1 MSYAYPK
8 SFVPKTDVKTGSP
21 SKAIEDSKKKTNLLK
36 DNSWIKKNVEEDEPV
51 DDDPNFGKVVLSR
64 LKSNEY
70 PDEKSSDNDTSNTGS
85 SGTPKSSSTSVQS
98 ITKKFSGT
106 QEVKSSAPPSYDKA
120 IASKSVNT
128 KVSADGKT
136 TETTETTITT
146 SRTAA
151 TKQTFSERVFSDV
164 KSPSKPKP
172 SFLPPKPPK
181 PSTDTDAASRKGT
194 LSVSSPKASE
204 STTVTT
210 FTETVKKETYSSS
223 SPTSSTTTTTRTRSA
238 SSPKPSETTT
248 MPIFTEP
255 AKDKPLDALAEDLIS
270 LPSSSAYSSQ
280 DRDYSRT
287 YSSSS
292 PNSSTITT
300 TRTSSVSSP
309 RPSETTTVTSY
320 TEPAK
325 DKPLDVLSDDLISK
339 PSSSAYS
346 SQDRDYSRTYSSSS
360 PNSSTITTT
369 RTRSVSSPRPS
380 ETTTV
385 TSYTDPAKDKPLDVL
400 ADDFISMP
408 SSSAYSS
415 QDRDYSRTYS
425 SSSPNSSTITT
436 TRTRSVSS
444 PRPSE
449 TTTVTSYTETV
460 KDREYRTYSPSP
472 DSITRNIRTYS
483 SSEYSPSVRTSSYSS
498 LNSEPSYT
506 DGLYKSRSYTSLP
519 RETSYEYS
527 SLSSPSS
534 YTKTSYLESSP
545 SGSYSDLVSMKS
557 SSSVYASPDRAIT
570 AKDICTYCNKPMSID
585 PKMILDDLQIHCHAT
600 CFKCEVC
607 STSLGHLKAGD
618 TMWIYRRTVHC
629 ERCFETTRDKWRR

>member
-36 DNSWIKKNVEEDEPV
+36 DNSWIKKKVEEDEPV
-51 DDDPNFGKVVLSR
+51 DDDPNFGRVVLSR

-172 SFLPPKPPK
+172 SVLPPKPPK
-181 PSTDTDAASRKGT
+181 PSADTDAASRKGT

-210 FTETVKKETYSSS
+210 FTETVKNDRTYSSS

-292 PNSSTITT
+292 PNSSTTTT
-300 TRTSSVSSP
+300 TRTRSVSSP

-320 TEPAK
+320 TDPAK

-369 RTRSVSSPRPS
+369 RTSSVSSPRPS

-385 TSYTDPAKDKPLDVL
+385 TSYTDPAKDN
-400 ADDFISMP
+400 
-408 SSSAYSS
+408 SAYSS

-444 PRPSE
+444 PRPTE

-483 SSEYSPSVRTSSYSS
+483 SSEYSPSVRTNSYST

-557 SSSVYASPDRAIT
+557 NSSVYASPDRAIT

>member
-36 DNSWIKKNVEEDEPV
+36 DNSWIKKKVEEDEPV
-51 DDDPNFGKVVLSR
+51 DDDPNFGRVVLSR

-172 SFLPPKPPK
+172 SVLPPKPPK
-181 PSTDTDAASRKGT
+181 PSADTDAASRKGT

-210 FTETVKKETYSSS
+210 FTETVKNDRTYSSS

-320 TEPAK
+320 TDPAK
-325 DKPLDVLSDDLISK
+325 DN
-339 PSSSAYS
+339 SAYS

-369 RTRSVSSPRPS
+369 RTRSVSSPRP
-380 ETTTV
+380 T
-385 TSYTDPAKDKPLDVL
+385 
-400 ADDFISMP
+400 
-408 SSSAYSS
+408 
-415 QDRDYSRTYS
+415 
-425 SSSPNSSTITT
+425 
-436 TRTRSVSS
+436 
-444 PRPSE
+444 E

-483 SSEYSPSVRTSSYSS
+483 SSEYSPSVRTNSYST

-557 SSSVYASPDRAIT
+557 NSSVYASPDRAIT

>member
-36 DNSWIKKNVEEDEPV
+36 DNSWIKKKVEEDEPV
-51 DDDPNFGKVVLSR
+51 DDDPNFGRVVLSR

-172 SFLPPKPPK
+172 SVLPPKPPK
-181 PSTDTDAASRKGT
+181 PSADTDAASRKGT

-210 FTETVKKETYSSS
+210 FTETVKNDRTYSSS
-223 SPTSSTTTTTRTRSA
+223 SPTSSTTTTTRTRSV
-238 SSPKPSETTT
+238 SSPRPSETTT
-248 MPIFTEP
+248 VTSYTDP
-255 AKDKPLDALAEDLIS
+255 AKDKPLDVLSDDLIS
-270 LPSSSAYSSQ
+270 KPSSSAYSSQ

-320 TEPAK
+320 TDPAK
-325 DKPLDVLSDDLISK
+325 DN
-339 PSSSAYS
+339 SAYS

-369 RTRSVSSPRPS
+369 RTRSVSSPRP
-380 ETTTV
+380 T
-385 TSYTDPAKDKPLDVL
+385 
-400 ADDFISMP
+400 
-408 SSSAYSS
+408 
-415 QDRDYSRTYS
+415 
-425 SSSPNSSTITT
+425 
-436 TRTRSVSS
+436 
-444 PRPSE
+444 E

-483 SSEYSPSVRTSSYSS
+483 SSEYSPSVRTNSYST

-557 SSSVYASPDRAIT
+557 NSSVYASPDRAIT

>member
-164 KSPSKPKP
+164 KSPSKP
-172 SFLPPKPPK
+172 
-181 PSTDTDAASRKGT
+181 
-194 LSVSSPKASE
+194 
-204 STTVTT
+204 
-210 FTETVKKETYSSS
+210 TYSSS

>member
-223 SPTSSTTTTTRTRSA
+223 SPTSSTT
-238 SSPKPSETTT
+238 
-248 MPIFTEP
+248 
-255 AKDKPLDALAEDLIS
+255 
-270 LPSSSAYSSQ
+270 
-280 DRDYSRT
+280 
-287 YSSSS
+287 
-292 PNSSTITT
+292 
-300 TRTSSVSSP
+300 
-309 RPSETTTVTSY
+309 
-320 TEPAK
+320 
-325 DKPLDVLSDDLISK
+325 
-339 PSSSAYS
+339 
-346 SQDRDYSRTYSSSS
+346 
-360 PNSSTITTT
+360 TTT

>member
-36 DNSWIKKNVEEDEPV
+36 DNSWIKKKVEEDEPV
-51 DDDPNFGKVVLSR
+51 DDDPNFGRVVLSR

-164 KSPSKPKP
+164 KSPSKP
-172 SFLPPKPPK
+172 
-181 PSTDTDAASRKGT
+181 R
-194 LSVSSPKASE
+194 
-204 STTVTT
+204 
-210 FTETVKKETYSSS
+210 TYSSS

-292 PNSSTITT
+292 PNSSTTTT
-300 TRTSSVSSP
+300 TRTRSVSSP

-320 TEPAK
+320 TDPAK

-369 RTRSVSSPRPS
+369 RTSSVSSPRPS

-385 TSYTDPAKDKPLDVL
+385 TSYTDPAKDN
-400 ADDFISMP
+400 
-408 SSSAYSS
+408 SAYSS

-444 PRPSE
+444 PRPTE

-483 SSEYSPSVRTSSYSS
+483 SSEYSPSVRTNSYST

-557 SSSVYASPDRAIT
+557 NSSVYASPDRAIT

>member
-164 KSPSKPKP
+164 KSPSKP
-172 SFLPPKPPK
+172 
-181 PSTDTDAASRKGT
+181 
-194 LSVSSPKASE
+194 
-204 STTVTT
+204 
-210 FTETVKKETYSSS
+210 TYSSS
-223 SPTSSTTTTTRTRSA
+223 SPTSSTT
-238 SSPKPSETTT
+238 
-248 MPIFTEP
+248 
-255 AKDKPLDALAEDLIS
+255 
-270 LPSSSAYSSQ
+270 
-280 DRDYSRT
+280 
-287 YSSSS
+287 
-292 PNSSTITT
+292 
-300 TRTSSVSSP
+300 
-309 RPSETTTVTSY
+309 
-320 TEPAK
+320 
-325 DKPLDVLSDDLISK
+325 
-339 PSSSAYS
+339 
-346 SQDRDYSRTYSSSS
+346 
-360 PNSSTITTT
+360 TTT

>member
-210 FTETVKKETYSSS
+210 FTETVKKDRTYSSS

-248 MPIFTEP
+248 MPIF
-255 AKDKPLDALAEDLIS
+255 
-270 LPSSSAYSSQ
+270 
-280 DRDYSRT
+280 
-287 YSSSS
+287 
-292 PNSSTITT
+292 
-300 TRTSSVSSP
+300 
-309 RPSETTTVTSY
+309 